1 MKIRQVVAGV
11 AWVLVLAELVLVLL
25 SWLLSATMTGDVHSL
40 LSSEGVR
47 WFFGSFCSMLAT
59 PWVVWLLLLAM
70 TGGCLWQSG
79 LLSAFSRASSTLG
92 YRGRMAFRT
101 TLVLLIIYIAA
112 VVALTAVPHAV
123 LLSATG
129 QLFPSPFSRSLVPI
143 LSFGLLLLSAVYG
156 WVSGR
161 FTSFTDIVDAM
172 SYGIARSA
180 PAFVLYVLLLQL
192 YESLVFVFM

>member
-79 LLSAFSRASSTLG
+79 LLSAFSRAPSTLG

-161 FTSFTDIVDAM
+161 FTSFTDIVDAL